1 MRVVI
6 VGGGMV
12 GMTFAHLLRRRGV
25 EPVVLE
31 RMPAGHYIPRG
42 YMLGFQGYES
52 LEEIGVYDEVRDAG
66 RPIAPRP
73 DQPPVAVAVRFGA
86 LIEALQRNLPIVNDT
101 TVSRPAARRRRAAW
115 WASRPT
121 APRAA
126 VTYEADLVVA
136 CDGMNSPTRRMA
148 GLEAD
153 FDLLPEASLGFISPS
168 VARQL
173 ASRWPTCP
181 TAGHIGIL
189 SWHEGSAGW
198 RSIDR
203 VGAEAALAPGLDAI
217 KEMWVRLLPAS
228 ESAVEGLTS
237 LDQVRYSELSLL
249 RCPRWWVPGA
259 ASSATRLTSSGP
271 RPASARASAWAT
283 PTRSRRRS
291 CSTPNSPDAACATYE
306 AWRGPVVRP
315 YEAADPGRHRI
326 LMAGQTQGLPHERW
340 PPPDWGRPRGARAAS
355 RAEPG
360 RGETRAAGFEPAT
373 SGSGGQR
380 SIH

>member
-1 MRVVI
+1 VRIVI

-86 LIEALQRNLPIVNDT
+86 LIEALQRDLPMVNET
-101 TVSRPAARRRRAAW
+101 TVTDLLRDGDGRVVGVSAQGPDG
-115 WASRPT
+115 
-121 APRAA
+121 A

-136 CDGMNSPTRRMA
+136 CDGMNSPTRKMA
-148 GLEAD
+148 GLEAEYD
-153 FDLLPEASLGFISPS
+153 ALPEASLGFMSPS
-168 VARQL
+168 IADTSF
-173 ASRWPTCP
+173 AMAYMSDG
-181 TAGHIGIL
+181 GHIGML
-189 SWHEGSAGW
+189 SWHQGSAGW
-198 RSIDR
+198 RSIER

-228 ESAVEGLTS
+228 ESAIEGVTS

-249 RCPRWWVPGA
+249 RCPRWWVPGVVIIGD
-259 ASSATRLTSSGP
+259 SAHFFGPETGISSGIGLGDAHALAQAIVQYP
-271 RPASARASAWAT
+271 DD
-283 PTRSRRRS
+283 
-291 CSTPNSPDAACATYE
+291 PDAACATYE
-306 AWRGPVVRP
+306 TWRGPVVRP
-315 YEAADPGRHRI
+315 YEAADPGRQRMLI
-326 LMAGQTQGLPHERW
+326 AGQVQPLPHERW
-340 PPPDWGRPRGARAAS
+340 PPAA
-355 RAEPG
+355 E
-360 RGETRAAGFEPAT
+360 
-373 SGSGGQR
+373 
-380 SIH
+380 